1 MTTTT
6 PPLNPRVIALAHYA
20 SRALLENV
28 LARHGATFQQ
38 SVTLRLVAV
47 ADEPVDRD
55 RLVDGVVG
63 ALKIDTTEAHSVVDE
78 LIAAKLLAPQEP
90 SRVRITDAGREL
102 YDVITAGTSPI
113 TARIYAG
120 IPTEDLVAAGR
131 VLTLITERA
140 DAELAALTHVTHQ
153 PTNHVTHHVT
163 HHVTK

>member
-6 PPLNPRVIALAHYA
+6 SPATPTPLVNPRVIALAHYA
-20 SRALLENV
+20 GRSLLEQV

-47 ADEPVDRD
+47 ADGPIERD

-63 ALKIDTTEAHSVVDE
+63 ALKIDAAEVHSVVDE
-78 LIAAKLLAPQEP
+78 LIAAELVAPQEP
-90 SRVRITDAGREL
+90 SQVRITDAGREL
-102 YDVITAGTSPI
+102 YDRTSAETAPI

-120 IPTEDLVAAGR
+120 LSTEDLAAAGR

-140 DAELAALTHVTHQ
+140 DAELASLT
-153 PTNHVTHHVT
+153 
-163 HHVTK
+163 K